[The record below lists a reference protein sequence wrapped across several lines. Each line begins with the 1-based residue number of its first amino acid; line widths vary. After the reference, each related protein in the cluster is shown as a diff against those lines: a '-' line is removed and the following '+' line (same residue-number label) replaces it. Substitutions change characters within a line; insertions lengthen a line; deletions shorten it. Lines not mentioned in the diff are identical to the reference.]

1 MEKVTVDA
9 IIMRNRPKA
18 IGSNR
23 AIDIV
28 SIKSLFNL

>member
-9 IIMRNRPKA
+9 IVMRNRPKA

-23 AIDIV
+23 AIDFV
-28 SIKSLFNL
+28 STKSLFNL